1 MKHSQS
7 FYFETMRREHLLMAN
22 VKLDNNLFLIED
34 ISVIN
39 RYNIKETLM
48 NS

>member
-1 MKHSQS
+1 
-7 FYFETMRREHLLMAN
+7 MAN

>member
-1 MKHSQS
+1 
-7 FYFETMRREHLLMAN
+7 MAN

-39 RYNIKETLM
+39 RYNIKKTLM

>member
-1 MKHSQS
+1 
-7 FYFETMRREHLLMAN
+7 MAN

-39 RYNIKETLM
+39 CYNIKETLM